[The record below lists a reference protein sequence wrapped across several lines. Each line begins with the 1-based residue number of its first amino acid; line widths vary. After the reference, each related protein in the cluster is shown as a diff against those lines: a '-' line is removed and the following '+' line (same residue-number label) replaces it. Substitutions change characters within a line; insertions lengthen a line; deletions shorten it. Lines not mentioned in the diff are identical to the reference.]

1 MKSIFFDENGII
13 NIDETIVKRPSF
25 IKIMEDSLVSESELA
40 EQSERVLTLFQK
52 LDRDLDVE
60 QKELVKDLF
69 IESNVLQTIYQYY
82 QLQNIK

>member
-25 IKIMEDSLVSESELA
+25 IKIMEDGLVSESELA